1 MVYHLSYM
9 DCLSLRILL
18 DNLLLVQDYRLY
30 IMTYLSNRKNWKV
43 ELDEIVVTA
52 KRPHSSSPPP
62 QVCQSGLTIRG

>member
-9 DCLSLRILL
+9 DCLFLRILL
-18 DNLLLVQDYRLY
+18 DNLLLVQDYRLH

-52 KRPHSSSPPP
+52 KRPHSSSPPSSS
-62 QVCQSGLTIRG
+62 VSVGANH